1 MPTKTELVMVEL
13 QSLLQLEDV
22 LACMLAKKGLGGVVP
37 VNQKI
42 KNVNLFKLILDT
54 TNDLFDT
61 IGKFYDYKLE
71 RLNMDLAEYTI
82 ILAPVSREMGLVV
95 VIPSLANLGLLDI
108 EIENTKRKILQILSS
123 PEHN

>member
-1 MPTKTELVMVEL
+1 MVEL

>member
-1 MPTKTELVMVEL
+1 MPTKTELVTAEL

-37 VNQKI
+37 PNQKI
-42 KNVNLFKLILDT
+42 KNVNLFKLIFDT

-71 RLNMDLAEYTI
+71 RLNMELSEYTI
-82 ILAPVSREMGLVV
+82 ILAPVSREFALVV
-95 VIPSLANLGLLDI
+95 VIPALANQGLLDV
-108 EIENTKRKILQILSS
+108 EIENTKRKITLILSKA
-123 PEHN
+123 N